1 MQGFAASFSGK
12 TAAFYA
18 IVPDS
23 DGGMRLSID
32 LHKLEPTEPL
42 DSLSPT
48 PAASRL
54 GPIRRYALLTA
65 AVASFLAAVASAAQA
80 GDASAR
86 RVIGFSPDGAY
97 FAFEQYGTLDRTD
110 SHSGWSEI
118 AILDTRTDEPAAG
131 APIVVASDKKGDI
144 PLNQARALA
153 ASQAAPLLVKY
164 AIGARGQRIEH
175 DGSSAPDTMIAANEI
190 GRVET
195 ASERLLGTFQL
206 EQILADSAKDCS
218 ASFDAARPGDK
229 TGKALGFRLT
239 LETPDGAPLKV
250 LHEDKSVPEARNCP
264 TSYSLSEVY
273 EWRQKGKPTAI
284 AVLVQRFSQGHDG
297 RDRRFIAV
305 TGQVADDSH
314 SSAK

>member
-1 MQGFAASFSGK
+1 
-12 TAAFYA
+12 
-18 IVPDS
+18 
-23 DGGMRLSID
+23 MRFSID
-32 LHKLEPTEPL
+32 LHKMRWSAPSDL
-42 DSLSPT
+42 LSRK
-48 PAASRL
+48 PAASRR
-54 GPIRRYALLTA
+54 GPARRSAVLA
-65 AVASFLAAVASAAQA
+65 AAIVSFLAGFAGAAQA

-86 RVIGFSPDGAY
+86 RVIGFSADGAY
-97 FAFEQYGTLDRTD
+97 FAFEQYGTLDRAD

-118 AILDTRTDEPAAG
+118 AIVDTRTDEPAAG
-131 APIVVASDKKGDI
+131 APILVASDKKGDI
-144 PLNQARALA
+144 PVNQARALA
-153 ASQAAPLLVKY
+153 ASQAAPLLAKY
-164 AIGARGQRIEH
+164 AIGARGQRVEH

-206 EQILADSAKDCS
+206 EQILADSARDCS

-250 LHEDKSVPEARNCP
+250 LREDKSVPEALNCP

-284 AVLVQRFSQGHDG
+284 AVLVQRFSQGNNG

-305 TGQVADDSH
+305 TGQVADDTH
-314 SSAK
+314 SSSK